1 MRDETILITG
11 ATGLIGGAVLRNL
24 LATPGAVRRAYV
36 LVRDPRAWSG
46 IAASLPD
53 RGHSTVAITG
63 DITRPG
69 LGLDAA
75 VRAELARTVTMVL
88 HGAADTSFSQALDHA
103 RAVNTAGTANV
114 LELTEEMH
122 ELRRFAHVSTA
133 FVAGAVTGRILE
145 RDNGAPAAWV
155 NTYEQSKHEAEQLVR
170 GSHTNWM
177 ILRSS
182 TVVCD
187 SAEGGISQIN
197 AVHRALRLYYHGL
210 ASMIPGDESTPVDVV
225 HCAYVAR
232 AIADLAARPDASG
245 ETYHLC
251 AGAGAL
257 PLGELLDTTY
267 GIWAAAPTWK
277 RRSVV
282 RPALTDLDTYRLFE
296 RSVEEVGD
304 ARLRQAV
311 ASLSH
316 FVPQLTLPKHFDTTR
331 ADAALGYAAPEA
343 RTFWPRVVT
352 ELLASG
358 WGSTTRTAA

>member
-11 ATGLIGGAVLRNL
+11 ATGLIGGAVLRSL

-36 LVRDPRAWSG
+36 LVRDPRAWSA
-46 IAASLPD
+46 IASSLPA
-53 RGHSTVAITG
+53 RGQATIALTG
-63 DITRPG
+63 DLTLPG
-69 LGLDAA
+69 LGLDDE
-75 VRAELARTVTMVL
+75 VRGKLARQVTMVI
-88 HGAADTSFSQALDHA
+88 HSAADTSFSQTLGHA
-103 RAVNTAGTANV
+103 RAINTVGTRNV
-114 LELTEEMH
+114 LELANAMP
-122 ELRRFAHVSTA
+122 ELRRLVHVSTA

-155 NTYEQSKHEAEQLVR
+155 NAYEQSKYEAEQLVR
-170 GSHTNWM
+170 ASTSEWV
-177 ILRSS
+177 ILRPS

-187 SAEGGISQIN
+187 STDGGISQIN

-210 ASMIPGDESTPVDVV
+210 ASMIPGDESSPVDVV
-225 HCAYVAR
+225 HGAYVAR
-232 AIADLAARPDASG
+232 AIADLAARAESAG

-267 GIWAAAPTWK
+267 AIWADAPAWK

-282 RPALTDLDTYRLFE
+282 RPALTDLATYRLFE
-296 RSVEEVGD
+296 QSVEEVGD

-316 FVPQLTLPKHFDTTR
+316 FVPQLTLPKQFDTTR
-331 ADAALGYAAPEA
+331 TDAALGYAAPEA
-343 RTFWPRVVT
+343 RSFWPRVVA